1 MPDCYRRSARR
12 WVDTADPAEAAA
24 LAAGYAA
31 LLDDFPPTPANGD
44 EAASLDRLVE
54 AVRTVSSTW
63 ASRRSAIVASETVT
77 DPASSKRK
85 ERRRLRRASAAESAA
100 AGGTPPRECR
110 RRRAYGA
117 TTNGSSP
124 PRDWLSQPSQTCIFP
139 PSPSPLVTV
148 SKTFSP
154 PPFSIDSSFIGGSWA
169 IESCEPADSD
179 LPAADASK
187 ILPDSNPHDDGG
199 NHRGGSESCSG
210 FGFGGEPDFAVKRDL
225 CSWAD
230 DSDLGLH
237 FGRPA
242 ADSEPPGD
250 SHGALLGL

>member
-31 LLDDFPPTPANGD
+31 LLDDFPPSPADGD

-85 ERRRLRRASAAESAA
+85 ERRRLRRSSAAESAA
-100 AGGTPPRECR
+100 AGSTPPRECR

-124 PRDWLSQPSQTCIFP
+124 PVAPSD
-139 PSPSPLVTV
+139 VT
-148 SKTFSP
+148 
-154 PPFSIDSSFIGGSWA
+154 GS
-169 IESCEPADSD
+169 
-179 LPAADASK
+179 
-187 ILPDSNPHDDGG
+187 H
-199 NHRGGSESCSG
+199 H
-210 FGFGGEPDFAVKRDL
+210 
-225 CSWAD
+225 
-230 DSDLGLH
+230 
-237 FGRPA
+237 
-242 ADSEPPGD
+242 
-250 SHGALLGL
+250 ALLLQMLADELGCKTTDIGAWGKHNLTV